1 MGEKVRKALFQGWSR
16 LVQEERGA
24 QTLEYLALALLIV
37 AILGVSASFAQ
48 GGSGVGDAL
57 ADWFKAAI
65 EKLKP

>member
-1 MGEKVRKALFQGWSR
+1 
-16 LVQEERGA
+16 
-24 QTLEYLALALLIV
+24 LIV